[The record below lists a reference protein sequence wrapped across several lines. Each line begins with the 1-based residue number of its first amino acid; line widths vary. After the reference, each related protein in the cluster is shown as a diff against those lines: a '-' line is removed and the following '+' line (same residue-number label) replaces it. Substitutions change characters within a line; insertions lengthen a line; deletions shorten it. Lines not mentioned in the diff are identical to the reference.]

1 MIARV
6 LALPFTALVGLVGL
20 LVTGPVAPAAAAP
33 VQVYSYDGHHHPGV
47 LAHTASERGPPASY
61 DDCTRDAADDSGWRG
76 ASARP
81 KQGAAGSTTTHT
93 TPAGSAQFTESTA
106 TTAGPTWLLG
116 GPSIAADTCRVAA
129 NAGPRALPASV
140 KVPLGNSKYGLEHI
154 LRRHSFNSLTTKPAS
169 KFSRGMGHIEIR
181 QAINDAVARG
191 GTWRVEGSSRVLD
204 TGLGRTIGTDL
215 AGNPTSG
222 IRVVTD
228 ETGSV
233 ITSYRIPWP

>member
-1 MIARV
+1 MTTAASQETTSRRWVLPFLAALVAVLATILSSATASAATTPGAETRVRASQSVAEDIAR
-6 LALPFTALVGLVGL
+6 
-20 LVTGPVAPAAAAP
+20 
-33 VQVYSYDGHHHPGV
+33 
-47 LAHTASERGPPASY
+47 PP
-61 DDCTRDAADDSGWRG
+61 DDIR
-76 ASARP
+76 
-81 KQGAAGSTTTHT
+81 AGQRL
-93 TPAGSAQFTESTA
+93 GEVV
-106 TTAGPTWLLG
+106 AGPQIVVATG
-116 GPSIAADTCRVAA
+116 VAA

-233 ITSYRIPWP
+233 ITSYPIPWP